1 MTADRLAAMDEAYLV
16 AEEPS
21 APLHVA
27 SLGLFEGPG
36 LCDARGRLR
45 LRAIRARIAS
55 RLELLPRL
63 RQRVAPVPF
72 DLNRPVWI
80 DDVDFDIA
88 HHVDAVALG
97 RPNDEAAL
105 VHLAEAVVME
115 PLDRSRPLWHLRF
128 VTGLE
133 GGRVALIERAHHAM
147 VDGVSGVDVSLA
159 LLDLTPD
166 APDVEAPRWEPGPEP
181 SQGQLLVDGIADRVT
196 APLTATARALR
207 SLRAPAAVARDVR
220 SVAAALGEL
229 RHDGIRAP
237 HCSLNRAI
245 GDTREL
251 LFVRERLDAVHAA
264 GAPFGATVNDVV
276 LAAVTSGLRALFLER
291 EEPIPSDRVVKA
303 LVPVSVRTD
312 GESMALGNRVGGLV
326 APLPVG
332 IGDPHERLRRITA
345 TMAALKASGEAST
358 ADRMLRAADLLPP
371 SLAHLVARGLN
382 SQPLVNMVVTNVPGP
397 DFPLYAMGSR
407 MLEAFP
413 IVPLGGNMSLEV
425 AVLSYDGALNVSVT
439 ADRDA
444 CPDAATF
451 ARGIEH
457 GFAAMHASWTP
468 ALT

>member
-1 MTADRLAAMDEAYLV
+1 MTSDRLAAMDEAYLV
-16 AEEPS
+16 AEEPR

-27 SLGLFEGPG
+27 SLGIFEGHG

-45 LRAIRARIAS
+45 LRAIRTRIAS
-55 RLELLPRL
+55 RLDLLPRL
-63 RQRVAPVPF
+63 RQKVAPVPF

-88 HHVDAVALG
+88 NHVDAVALG

-115 PLDRSRPLWHLRF
+115 PLDRSRPLWHMRF

-166 APDVEAPRWEPGPEP
+166 APDVDASRWDPQPAP
-181 SQGQLLVDGIADRVT
+181 SQQELLAGGIADRLS
-196 APLTATARALR
+196 APLTATTRALR
-207 SLRAPAAVARDVR
+207 SLRAPVAVAREVR

-229 RHDGIRAP
+229 RHDGVRAP
-237 HCSLNRAI
+237 HCSLNRPI
-245 GDTREL
+245 GDTRQL
-251 LFVRERLDAVHAA
+251 LFVREQLEAVRAA
-264 GAPFGATVNDVV
+264 GAPYGATVNDVV

-291 EEPIPSDRVVKA
+291 DEPIPSDRVVKA

-332 IGDPHERLRRITA
+332 IGDPHERLRRIAA

-382 SQPLVNMVVTNVPGP
+382 HQPLVNMVVTNVPGP
-397 DFPLYAMGSR
+397 SFPLYAMGAR

-413 IVPLGGNMSLEV
+413 IVPLGGNMTLEV

-457 GFAAMHASWTP
+457 GFAALHASWTP

>member
-27 SLGLFEGPG
+27 SLGIFEGRG

-55 RLELLPRL
+55 RLDLLPRL
-63 RQRVAPVPF
+63 RQKVAPVPF

-88 HHVDAVALG
+88 NHVDSVALG

-166 APDVEAPRWEPGPEP
+166 APDAAASPWEPEP
-181 SQGQLLVDGIADRVT
+181 PPSAQELLASGIADRLS

-207 SLRAPAAVARDVR
+207 SLLAPDALAHDVR
-220 SVAAALGEL
+220 GVAGALSEL
-229 RHDGIRAP
+229 RHDGVRAP
-237 HCSLNRAI
+237 HCSLNRPV
-245 GDTREL
+245 GDTRQL
-251 LFVRERLDAVHAA
+251 LFVREQLEAVRTA
-264 GAPFGATVNDVV
+264 GAPHGATVNDVV

-291 EEPIPSDRVVKA
+291 GEPIPSDRVVKA

-332 IGDPHERLRRITA
+332 IGDPHERLRRISA

-358 ADRMLRAADLLPP
+358 ADQMLRAADLLPP

-382 SQPLVNMVVTNVPGP
+382 HQPLVNMVVTNVPGP

-444 CPDAATF
+444 CPDAITF
-451 ARGIEH
+451 ARGVEG
-457 GFAAMHASWTP
+457 GFAALHASWTP

>member
-1 MTADRLAAMDEAYLV
+1 MTATRLGAMDEAYLV
-16 AEEPS
+16 AEEPR

-27 SLGLFEGPG
+27 SLGIFEGRG

-45 LRAIRARIAS
+45 LRAIRTRIES
-55 RLELLPRL
+55 RLDLLPRL
-63 RQRVAPVPF
+63 RQKVAPVPF

-88 HHVDAVALG
+88 NHVDSVALG

-105 VHLAEAVVME
+105 VRLAEDVVME

-166 APDVEAPRWEPGPEP
+166 ASDGPTPGWEPEP
-181 SQGQLLVDGIADRVT
+181 APSPRALLVGAIADRLA
-196 APLTATARALR
+196 APLGTTARALR
-207 SLRAPAAVARDVR
+207 SLRAPDAVARDVR
-220 SVAAALGEL
+220 SIATALGEF

-237 HCSLNRAI
+237 HCSLNRPI
-245 GDTREL
+245 GDTRQL
-251 LFVRERLDAVHAA
+251 LFVREQLDAVRAA
-264 GAPFGATVNDVV
+264 GAPYGATVNDVV

-291 EEPIPSDRVVKA
+291 GEPIPSDRVVKA
-303 LVPVSVRTD
+303 LVPVSVRSG

-332 IGDPHERLRRITA
+332 IGDPHERLRRIQA

-371 SLAHLVARGLN
+371 SLAHLVAHGVN

-439 ADRDA
+439 ADRHA

-451 ARGIEH
+451 ARGIDR
-457 GFAAMHASWTP
+457 GFAALHASWTP
-468 ALT
+468 AIT